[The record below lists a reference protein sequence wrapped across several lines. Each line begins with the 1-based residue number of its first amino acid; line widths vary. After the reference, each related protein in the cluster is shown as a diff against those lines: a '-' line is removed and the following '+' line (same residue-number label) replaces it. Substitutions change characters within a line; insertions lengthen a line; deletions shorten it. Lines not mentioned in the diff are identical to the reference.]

1 MTQLAPAA
9 VAAPSLRRW
18 LASPLPALV
27 VALLALWLALPPVAV
42 RVPVVPLLVGAAAV
56 GLSITAGRLGAGRP
70 AWLVGGMGVLGAV
83 VGAWATGVPEQT
95 LREVISW
102 PGLVVA
108 ALLVA
113 TPIAFAALGGVISE
127 RSGVMNIGLEGM
139 MLSGA
144 FFAVVGSA
152 LTGSWAI
159 GVVLGVVAGV
169 VLAALF
175 GLFTVVFG
183 ANQVVAGIAVN
194 FLALGV
200 TGYGYAE
207 VFGLGGSPID
217 LPKVPTVHLPTE
229 SLGPWGEAV
238 SNLNLLVWLCL
249 AATVAIHLFLFR
261 SVQGM
266 RLRAIGEKPAAA
278 DTAGISVLRT
288 RMVAVAASGALAA
301 LGGAYLS
308 IGYVGG
314 FNENMTSGRGYIALA
329 AMIFGGWRPLGA
341 LGAALLFGLAQ
352 ALVLRVPDMSPAVSS
367 LAQALPY
374 ALTVIAVI
382 GVIGKAAAPAAI
394 GIPYRRRER

>member
-1 MTQLAPAA
+1 GA
-9 VAAPSLRRW
+9 VISRPR
-18 LASPLPALV
+18 
-27 VALLALWLALPPVAV
+27 
-42 RVPVVPLLVGAAAV
+42 LVG
-56 GLSITAGRLGAGRP
+56 P
-70 AWLVGGMGVLGAV
+70 GG
-83 VGAWATGVPEQT
+83 
-95 LREVISW
+95 
-102 PGLVVA
+102 
-108 ALLVA
+108 LVA
-113 TPIAFAALGGVISE
+113 TPLALPAPRGPVSQPP
-127 RSGVMNIGLEGM
+127 RVMDIGPGGLEGA
-139 MLSGA
+139 GA
-144 FFAVVGSA
+144 FFAVGGAA
-152 LTGSWAI
+152 LTGRWAI

-301 LGGAYLS
+301 LGGA
-308 IGYVGG
+308 
-314 FNENMTSGRGYIALA
+314 
-329 AMIFGGWRPLGA
+329 
-341 LGAALLFGLAQ
+341 
-352 ALVLRVPDMSPAVSS
+352 
-367 LAQALPY
+367 
-374 ALTVIAVI
+374 
-382 GVIGKAAAPAAI
+382 
-394 GIPYRRRER
+394 

>member
-1 MTQLAPAA
+1 
-9 VAAPSLRRW
+9 
-18 LASPLPALV
+18 
-27 VALLALWLALPPVAV
+27 
-42 RVPVVPLLVGAAAV
+42 

-113 TPIAFAALGGVISE
+113 TPIAFAALGGVLSE
-127 RSGVMNIGLEGM
+127 RSGEMNIGLEGM

-152 LTGSWAI
+152 LTGRWAI

-207 VFGLGGSPID
+207 VFGLG
-217 LPKVPTVHLPTE
+217 
-229 SLGPWGEAV
+229 
-238 SNLNLLVWLCL
+238 
-249 AATVAIHLFLFR
+249 
-261 SVQGM
+261 
-266 RLRAIGEKPAAA
+266 
-278 DTAGISVLRT
+278 
-288 RMVAVAASGALAA
+288 
-301 LGGAYLS
+301 
-308 IGYVGG
+308 
-314 FNENMTSGRGYIALA
+314 
-329 AMIFGGWRPLGA
+329 
-341 LGAALLFGLAQ
+341 
-352 ALVLRVPDMSPAVSS
+352 
-367 LAQALPY
+367 
-374 ALTVIAVI
+374 
-382 GVIGKAAAPAAI
+382 
-394 GIPYRRRER
+394 